1 MKSLGIQQ
9 CRSTVYHPQSQGV
22 VERFHYILKIMIKA
36 FSLETGYEWDEG
48 IDLLLYLI
56 RNNVQESLYSPFK
69 LIYGREVRGPLK
81 SLEENWLNE
90 EGNPVD
96 KYGNEF
102 EHILDYNF
110 TCS

>member
-9 CRSTVYHPQSQGV
+9 YRSTAYHPQSQGL
-22 VERFHYILKIMIKA
+22 VERFHILKIMIKA

-69 LIYGREVRGPLK
+69 LIYGHEC
-81 SLEENWLNE
+81 
-90 EGNPVD
+90 VD
-96 KYGNEF
+96 
-102 EHILDYNF
+102 H
-110 TCS
+110 